1 MLFFNQFELYCLV
14 GTSDNLHLLV
24 QEAGADSDNLRL
36 APFDIELERRQD
48 CDSPDGDKFAFHAHI
63 FVKPGCTEILRTLQ
77 ERHLLPWVRESG
89 ARNYL
94 DLTFQVRHPQSA
106 MATGFAHVTAKRSFV
121 FECHHICG
129 TEVPA
134 RDNAFRASTVLA

>member
-1 MLFFNQFELYCLV
+1 MLFFDQFGLYCLV
-14 GTSDNLHLLV
+14 RTSDKLHLLV
-24 QEAGADSDNLRL
+24 QEAGADGDNPKL

-89 ARNYL
+89 ARNHL
-94 DLTFQVRHPQSA
+94 DLTFQVRHPHSA
-106 MATGFAHVTAKRSFV
+106 MATGFAHVIAKRSFA
-121 FECHHICG
+121 FECLHVCG